1 MRVCRIGYSTTT
13 SKSAEAGT
21 YQSQSC
27 LFRIS
32 VLPATTVFR
41 EWLRIGPAGHRLDWS
56 GPHLSI
62 VEECRTPERIPGS
75 ADAYARAEA
84 RIQIQAEPDS
94 SGPECVPEAFAL
106 CGVVRLVSGS
116 R

>member
-1 MRVCRIGYSTTT
+1 MQDWIQHDHKQKRGSRNIPEPV
-13 SKSAEAGT
+13 
-21 YQSQSC
+21 
-27 LFRIS
+27 LPFPHFS

-94 SGPECVPEAFAL
+94 FGPECVPEAFAL